1 MIIEHK
7 GNIFTTKAET
17 IVNTINCVGV
27 MGAGIAYE
35 FRLRYS
41 DMYNKYVDLCN
52 QKQLDIGKLWIYKS
66 EDKKVLNFPTKKHWR
81 YPTKEEYLHR
91 GLEKFV
97 DTYRQKGINSI
108 AFPLLGAN
116 KGGLNEDIV
125 LSIMYQYLSKCDID
139 VEIWHFDPTAKDDLF
154 EKFVA
159 TIQEYDLEYLKKET
173 SIRKDTLQKIIDAT
187 SRDNINS
194 LSSLLG
200 VKGVGDKSLEKLFEY
215 IIQKKDDL
223 TLFDFQN
230 IN

>member
-66 EDKKVLNFPTKKHWR
+66 KDKKVLNFPTKKHWR

-97 DTYRQKGINSI
+97 NTYRQKGINSI

-139 VEIWHFDPTAKDDLF
+139 IEIWHFDPTAKDDLF

-187 SRDNINS
+187 SRDHINS

-215 IIQKKDDL
+215 TIQKKDDL
-223 TLFDFQN
+223 TLFDF
-230 IN
+230 